1 RKPLIAI
8 FAGNHG
14 IVAHGVSAYPPDVT
28 AEMVSAF
35 AAGGAAINQLARA
48 QGAGLQVFDLALDH
62 PVPDITQHDAFDEQ
76 GLAATI
82 AFGMEAI
89 SSEPDVLC
97 LGEMGIGNSSV
108 AATLSLCLF
117 GGQASDWVGPGT
129 GLDRHGIERKALI
142 VARAAERVCGDGPR
156 FGLEVLRRAGGREFA
171 AIAGAIL
178 AARHQRIPVILDG
191 YAVTAAAAC
200 LWAEDRSTLD
210 HCLAGHVS
218 AEPGHRRLLEQ
229 VGMRPLLDLSM
240 RLGEGTGAALAL
252 GLVKSALAAHA
263 GMANFSQMG
272 VSGGPKE
279 RAPEA

>member
-1 RKPLIAI
+1 
-8 FAGNHG
+8 
-14 IVAHGVSAYPPDVT
+14 
-28 AEMVSAF
+28 M
-35 AAGGAAINQLARA
+35 
-48 QGAGLQVFDLALDH
+48 
-62 PVPDITQHDAFDEQ
+62 
-76 GLAATI
+76 
-82 AFGMEAI
+82 
-89 SSEPDVLC
+89 
-97 LGEMGIGNSSV
+97 
-108 AATLSLCLF
+108 
-117 GGQASDWVGPGT
+117 
-129 GLDRHGIERKALI
+129 
-142 VARAAERVCGDGPR
+142 
-156 FGLEVLRRAGGREFA
+156 
-171 AIAGAIL
+171 
-178 AARHQRIPVILDG
+178 
-191 YAVTAAAAC
+191 TAAAAC